1 MSPRPAAPSSASHS
15 ACSTT
20 SPSECAKTPREWAT
34 RMPTSMTKS
43 PGPKACTSNP
53 EPILSSDP
61 RSAAR
66 RIPHPRRG
74 DPPHR
79 VRAEPIEETPEVG
92 GVETRPGGV
101 VHEDPVARA
110 RAGSERLERPTHRVA
125 APLAALDGRHR
136 ARAGGGKTRRHFL
149 PIRIIP
155 RECHHE
161 LRAAAI
167 AEKRRERPL
176 DHRPAFEGRVLLAH
190 TGAEAAA

>member
-34 RMPTSMTKS
+34 RMPPSMTKS
-43 PGPKACTSNP
+43 PGPNACTANP
-53 EPILSSDP
+53 DPILM
-61 RSAAR
+61 
-66 RIPHPRRG
+66 RIPRPAHPRREE
-74 DPPHR
+74 PPHG
-79 VRAEPIEETPEVG
+79 VRAEPIEETPQVG
-92 GVETRPGGV
+92 GVETRPRGV

-110 RAGSERLERPTHRVA
+110 RAGSERRQRPTHRVA
-125 APLAALDGRHR
+125 APLAALDARHR

-167 AEKRRERPL
+167 GEKRRERPL
-176 DHRPAFEGRVLLAH
+176 DHGPAFEGRVLLAH